1 MTHFGVICPPYS
13 GHINP
18 QAALGRELQARGH
31 RLTFLQLP
39 DLEEKVRAAGVGFCP
54 IGSTLYKPG
63 SLAEMFEQLAK
74 LNGIKS
80 LQYSVEFCRHMA
92 EIVCQDAPD
101 AIAREGIEVLI
112 ADQLEPVG
120 ETIAES
126 LNLPF
131 ICVSCA
137 QAIHRRADV
146 PPFFTLWPYR
156 NNLRARLQNQIAYY
170 ILDRSCGP
178 ILQEINRY
186 RQRFNLPLYKQI
198 YRSNARLAHISQQPP
213 AFDFPLKDLPEHFHY
228 VGPLRTPSPQSIPFP
243 FDRLNGKPLI
253 YASLG
258 SIQNT
263 KKDVFY
269 GIAAACEGLDAQL
282 VITLGG
288 GMPID
293 ALSDLPGSPLVV
305 DNAPQ
310 TDIIAKSSL
319 TITHGGLNTVLDSLS
334 YGVPMVALPITF
346 EQPGTGARIRWT
358 GVGEVIPI
366 DQVDTA
372 NLKTAVKQVFTEQS
386 YRQNARRIQ
395 DSIAEAGGASRAAD
409 IIEQA
414 MQPMRSVKSPA
425 LVGAPR

>member
-18 QAALGRELQARGH
+18 QASLARELQARGH
-31 RLTFLQLP
+31 RVTFLQLP
-39 DLEEKVRAAGVGFCP
+39 DLEEKIRSAGVGFCP
-54 IGSTLYKPG
+54 IGTTLYKPG

-74 LNGIKS
+74 LNGIES

-101 AIAREGIEVLI
+101 AIAREGIEVI
-112 ADQLEPVG
+112 ICDQLEPVG

-131 ICVSCA
+131 ICVSCG

-146 PPFFTLWPYR
+146 PPFFMPWPYENTLGARVR
-156 NNLRARLQNQIAYY
+156 NQVAYY
-170 ILDRSCGP
+170 ILDRSCRP

-186 RQRFNLPLYKQI
+186 RRRCNLPPYRRI
-198 YRSNARLAHISQQPP
+198 YQSNTRLAHISQQPP
-213 AFDFPLKDLPEHFHY
+213 AFDFPLSDLPTHFHY
-228 VGPLRTPSPQSIPFP
+228 VGPLRTPNPQTVSFP

-269 GIAAACEGLDAQL
+269 CIAAACEDLDAQL
-282 VITLGG
+282 VMTLGG
-288 GMPID
+288 GIPID
-293 ALSDLPGSPLVV
+293 ALPNLPGSPLLV
-305 DNAPQ
+305 DYAPQ
-310 TDIIAKSSL
+310 TEILSRASL
-319 TITHGGLNTVLDSLS
+319 TITHGGMNTVLDSLS

-366 DQVDTA
+366 DQVNTA
-372 NLKTAVKQVFTEQS
+372 NLKAAVEQVFTEQS
-386 YRQNARRIQ
+386 YRQNAKRIQ
-395 DSIAEAGGASRAAD
+395 QSIAEAGGASRAAEV
-409 IIEQA
+409 IEQA
-414 MQPMRSVKSPA
+414 LQSNYPVESPT
-425 LVGAPR
+425 LVGATM